1 MHLTPII
8 FLLLTILT
16 LLSSCKR
23 VIEAIDDFT
32 EPAFGVYQDS
42 IDTLR
47 MRQHLSAIIAADS
60 SGWNADLFVRHRYD
74 TIASF
79 GDIPLWFNLDD
90 GLSPDA
96 DELLDYLR
104 TELPQ
109 SALDTTAFLIPQI
122 AADLNIIHHL
132 AFDSLGQDINEVLPR
147 LDYNLSKAYV
157 KYVTGTRYGFTRPA
171 RLYNRLYYRED
182 STYAHLYDYA
192 TPSPNYQESLDALSS
207 SERITHLKSS
217 FPANAQTFEALRQAL
232 TSASTTEERHRIAVN
247 MERCRWRIPHPDL
260 SQRMVVVN
268 LPSQQLWAVG
278 GDTIL
283 NMKVCYGALKT
294 KTPLLS
300 SHINCMQVNPE
311 WSLPPKI
318 VASDFPRHAGDSAWF
333 ARHKYFVIDRRSGDT
348 LNINHLSAD
357 DMRNRQ
363 LRFVQRG
370 GQGNSLGRIVF
381 RFANSFSVYLHDT
394 NSPGAFHRDRRAI
407 SHGCVRVERPF
418 DLALF
423 LLPDLDEWSIDRLRI
438 SMDLSP
444 LTYRGMEW
452 LSNHADSPR
461 PYRLFTYHKV
471 SPPVPVHLIYYTM
484 YPNPETGIMET
495 HPDIYGY
502 DQPLLRQLQR
512 LLE

>member
-1 MHLTPII
+1 MNHELKIVI
-8 FLLLTILT
+8 LSLLT
-16 LLSSCKR
+16 LLTSCSR
-23 VIEAIDDFT
+23 VREAIDNFA

-47 MRQHLSAIIAADS
+47 MRHHLSAIIVSDS
-60 SGWNADLFVRHRYD
+60 SRWNADQFVRHRYD

-79 GDIPLWFNLDD
+79 NDIPIWFTLDD

-96 DELLDYLR
+96 NELLEYLR

-109 SALDTTAFLIPQI
+109 AALDTTAFLLPQI
-122 AADLNIIHHL
+122 ADDLYTVNSL

-157 KYVTGTRYGFTRPA
+157 KYVTGTRYGFIRPA
-171 RLYNRLYYRED
+171 RLFNKLYYRED
-182 STYAHLYDYA
+182 STYAHLYDYD
-192 TPSPNYQESLDALSS
+192 TLPPDYQESLSQLST
-207 SERITHLKSS
+207 SERIAHLKAS
-217 FPANAQTFEALRQAL
+217 FPANAQTFEALRTAL
-232 TSASTTEERHRIAVN
+232 KTATTTEERHRIAVN
-247 MERCRWRIPHPDL
+247 MERCRWRIPHPDM

-268 LPSQQLWAVG
+268 LPAQQLWAIG
-278 GDTIL
+278 GDTII

-300 SHINCMQVNPE
+300 SHINYLQVNPE

-333 ARHKYFVIDRRSGDT
+333 ARHKYFVLDRRSGDT
-348 LNINHLSAD
+348 LNINALSPD
-357 DMRNRQ
+357 DMKNRQ

-381 RFANSFSVYLHDT
+381 RFSNSFSVYLHDT
-394 NSPGAFHRDRRAI
+394 NSPGAFQRDRRTV
-407 SHGCVRVERPF
+407 SHGCVRVERPY

-423 LLPDLDEWSIDRLRI
+423 LLPELDEWDIDRLRI
-438 SMDLSP
+438 SMDMPP
-444 LTYRGMEW
+444 LTSRGTEW
-452 LSNHADSPR
+452 LSHHADSPR
-461 PYRLFTYHKV
+461 PYRLFTYHKI
-471 SPPVPVHLIYYTM
+471 SPSVPVYIVYYTM
-484 YPNPETGIMET
+484 YPNPITGTIETY
-495 HPDIYGY
+495 PDVYNY

>member
-1 MHLTPII
+1 MKKLTYIS
-8 FLLLTILT
+8 LLLTVIT

-23 VIEAIDDFT
+23 VMETIDNFT
-32 EPAFGVYQDS
+32 EPAFGAWQDS

-60 SGWNADLFVRHRYD
+60 SSWTADKFIRHRYD

-79 GDIPLWFNLDD
+79 SDIPLWFTIDD
-90 GLSPDA
+90 GVSPEA
-96 DELLDYLR
+96 DEVLDFLR
-104 TELPQ
+104 TELPRA
-109 SALDTTAFLIPQI
+109 ALDTTAFLIPQI
-122 AADLNIIHHL
+122 AEDLSIVSSL

-157 KYVTGTRYGFTRPA
+157 KYVTGTRYGFIRPA
-171 RLYNRLYYRED
+171 RLYNKLYYRED
-182 STYAHLYDYA
+182 STYARLYDYD
-192 TPSPNYQESLDALSS
+192 TPSPNYQEALDILSTN
-207 SERITHLKSS
+207 ERITHLKSS
-217 FPANAQTFEALRQAL
+217 FPANAQTFEALQKAL
-232 TSASTTEERHRIAVN
+232 ETASTTDERQQIAVN

-300 SHINCMQVNPE
+300 SHINCMQINPE

-318 VASDFPRHAGDSAWF
+318 VASDFPRHAGDSSWF
-333 ARHKYFVIDRRSGDT
+333 ARNKYFVIDRRSGDT
-348 LNINHLSAD
+348 LNINALNAE
-357 DMRNRQ
+357 DMKNRQ

-423 LLPDLDEWSIDRLRI
+423 LAPELDEWSIDRLRI
-438 SMDLSP
+438 SMDLP
-444 LTYRGMEW
+444 PQTERGYKW
-452 LSNHADSPR
+452 LSNHTSAPR

-471 SPPVPVHLIYYTM
+471 SPSVPVYLIYYTI
-484 YPNPETGIMET
+484 YPNPETGLIET
-495 HPDIYGY
+495 YPDVYGY
-502 DQPLLRQLQR
+502 DQPLLRQLR
-512 LLE
+512 NIIK